1 MDDELQQLEAEL
13 KRLQPVATAPALRDR
28 IEHELASAPV
38 RSRLAEVHW
47 LWAALPA
54 AAAVALVC
62 VQFARE
68 RSTELTNEIP
78 AGVPALAEATA
89 IVAPFK
95 PVTAENVLVAASDE
109 GLVILADGTPA
120 RRERLQ
126 FVDTITW
133 KNPRTN
139 ASLTWRVPREEV
151 RVVPVSFQ

>member
-13 KRLQPVATAPALRDR
+13 KELRPQPPST
-28 IEHELASAPV
+28 ELAARIGRELAQPLAPRELAPV
-38 RSRLAEVHW
+38 HRF
-47 LWAALPA
+47 WAVSLPA
-54 AAAVALVC
+54 AAAVALV
-62 VQFARE
+62 FTHFSRE
-68 RSTELTNEIP
+68 SQLP
-78 AGVPALAEATA
+78 AHRQAGGRALA
-89 IVAPFK
+89 VAPLK

-109 GLVILADGTPA
+109 GLVTLDDGTPA

-139 ASLTWRVPREEV
+139 ASLTWSVPREEI